1 MPEARTAWSDIMHTK
16 DWLTIIVAVLGLTFG
31 LLQYVKSS
39 RDEFLRPIREAQL
52 NLYQEASS
60 VAAKLATL
68 PPDGAEWKA
77 AYYDF
82 LRLYYGPLA
91 IVENYRHQPSS
102 DNADP
107 TVENAMIAFKTCLDD
122 PSCIGSNDMRN
133 LSLGLAHTC
142 RVSLGATW
150 GFHAAQLD
158 GDYQKLITRY
168 LEKHSKSSN

>member
-1 MPEARTAWSDIMHTK
+1 MNIK
-16 DWLTIIVAVLGLTFG
+16 DWLTIIVAVVGLTVG
-31 LLQYVKSS
+31 LLQYMKTS

-52 NLYQEASS
+52 NLYQDASS

-68 PPDGAEWKA
+68 PRDGAEWKA
-77 AYYDF
+77 AQYDF

-91 IVENYRHQPSS
+91 IVENYRHQPSN
-102 DNADP
+102 DNANP
-107 TVENAMIAFKTCLDD
+107 TVEQAMVAFKRCLDD
-122 PSCIGSNDMRN
+122 QNCIGSKDMQN

-158 GDYQKLITRY
+158 GDYQKLITAYIVRN
-168 LEKHSKSSN
+168 LKPSR